1 MGILEGVVNDMKKW
15 TFVLTLITLVA
26 VLAACGNKNTA
37 GDNTNASG
45 EAGKSGTEKVKLV
58 VGATPVPHAEI
69 LNHIKPKLAE
79 QGIELEVKEFTDYVQ
94 PNVQVH
100 EKQLDANFFQHKP
113 YLDNEVK
120 TKGYNLVTV
129 GNIHVEPFG
138 GYSKKIKSVSEIAD
152 GATVSIPNDA
162 TNGGRALLLLEK
174 QGIIKLKD
182 GVGLEATVN
191 DIAENP
197 KNLKFKELEAA
208 MLPRTLDEVDFSLIN
223 TNYALQANLN
233 PTKDALFIEDKD
245 SPYAN
250 ILTAR
255 EDNKDSDAVKKL
267 LAALQSDDVKKFI
280 EDKYQGSIVPAF

>member
-1 MGILEGVVNDMKKW
+1 MKKW

-45 EAGKSGTEKVKLV
+45 EAGKAGTEKVKLV
-58 VGATPVPHAEI
+58 VAATPVPHAEI

-100 EKQLDANFFQHKP
+100 EKQLEANFFQHKP

-120 TKGYNLVTV
+120 TKGYNLVSV

-138 GYSKKIKSVSEIAD
+138 AYSKKIKSVSEIAD